1 MGDSDGDGDGTTIF
15 TDTVDGTFSLQSYCI
30 KVIDTPAFQRLR
42 GLSQL
47 GVTKYVFPGAVHSRF
62 EHSLGTAR
70 KSYKIAR
77 NIFKQQGGERAAAA
91 DGVGVDMDEED
102 VKFVTLAGLTHDL
115 GHGPLSHPFENFL
128 KRLGITHWRHE
139 HMSGRILDYIVTNYD
154 VDITRSDIPR
164 ITQLIHGLPPEHRQ
178 GAGVGLWR
186 PGRRFLFDIVANKRN
201 GVDVDKVDYLQRDA
215 TMCGV
220 KVGCD
225 FDRLL
230 KKRFIKVIDD
240 EVCYHWS
247 EYPNILDLFRARE
260 AMHRK
265 VYTNRKCKA
274 VELMAVD
281 ALVAAEPLL
290 RITERLDEP
299 GDFISL
305 DDSLLRTIET
315 YEKNYRSK
323 LNDVEEKALTKAQE
337 IVRLIRT
344 RKLYRFGNQFTVPPE
359 YLADSRWESMK
370 RHFTP
375 AEVASCY
382 GGSDIPGGLQPDD
395 IICDEN
401 KIDHTMGGANPAERV
416 GFFRNYSSREK
427 YYIGQHQVVGIMP
440 HLFQERV
447 LRVFTRHQEERY
459 VRAIE
464 EALRNWCDQRFGSAA
479 QLATPVRPRRQQS
492 AGSGAAA
499 PSDVPQLVFTRE
511 VLINQLTD
519 GMRPQGP
526 AARVQGGPPMAGAAR
541 GGGGCGALGSVSN
554 SMREGSCSHSGGH
567 AATTGTASES
577 TPVRAVLQPAPGRSW
592 VPTDGATAT
601 AGGNAAAG
609 GGVGAG
615 SEDRAAAPR
624 GLVGE
629 QESGRVKRQR
639 TSGRHAC

>member
-1 MGDSDGDGDGTTIF
+1 
-15 TDTVDGTFSLQSYCI
+15 
-30 KVIDTPAFQRLR
+30 
-42 GLSQL
+42 
-47 GVTKYVFPGAVHSRF
+47 
-62 EHSLGTAR
+62 
-70 KSYKIAR
+70 
-77 NIFKQQGGERAAAA
+77 
-91 DGVGVDMDEED
+91 MDEED

-299 GDFISL
+299 GVCMFMFVFVSL
-305 DDSLLRTIET
+305 
-315 YEKNYRSK
+315 
-323 LNDVEEKALTKAQE
+323 
-337 IVRLIRT
+337 
-344 RKLYRFGNQFTVPPE
+344 
-359 YLADSRWESMK
+359 
-370 RHFTP
+370 
-375 AEVASCY
+375 
-382 GGSDIPGGLQPDD
+382 
-395 IICDEN
+395 
-401 KIDHTMGGANPAERV
+401 
-416 GFFRNYSSREK
+416 
-427 YYIGQHQVVGIMP
+427 VV
-440 HLFQERV
+440 FV
-447 LRVFTRHQEERY
+447 
-459 VRAIE
+459 
-464 EALRNWCDQRFGSAA
+464 
-479 QLATPVRPRRQQS
+479 
-492 AGSGAAA
+492 
-499 PSDVPQLVFTRE
+499 
-511 VLINQLTD
+511 
-519 GMRPQGP
+519 
-526 AARVQGGPPMAGAAR
+526 
-541 GGGGCGALGSVSN
+541 
-554 SMREGSCSHSGGH
+554 
-567 AATTGTASES
+567 
-577 TPVRAVLQPAPGRSW
+577 
-592 VPTDGATAT
+592 
-601 AGGNAAAG
+601 
-609 GGVGAG
+609 
-615 SEDRAAAPR
+615 
-624 GLVGE
+624 
-629 QESGRVKRQR
+629 
-639 TSGRHAC
+639 